1 MSEHNPFGTFGVI
14 DPAIATGGTGLD
26 FLKSMLERRAPSPPF
41 SETTD
46 IWMVSAERGRVVFE
60 AMPSARFYNPMGVIH
75 GGWIATLLDSCMGCA
90 VQSALKAA
98 QTYTTVEMK
107 TVFVRAAH
115 ADTGLLRCEG
125 TLLHS
130 GRRVASSE
138 GKVFDRESR
147 LIAYGSETCL
157 ITDLGK
163 KGTHTL
169 FRVA

>member
-1 MSEHNPFGTFGVI
+1 MTMSENNPFQTFGVV

-26 FLKSMLERRAPSPPF
+26 FLKRMLERRAPSPPF
-41 SETTD
+41 SATTD
-46 IWMVSAERGRVVFE
+46 IWMVSAETGRVVFE
-60 AMPSARFYNPMGVIH
+60 AMPSDRFHNPMGVIH
-75 GGWIATLLDSCMGCA
+75 GGWLAMLLDSCMGCA
-90 VQSALKAA
+90 VQSTLKAA

-107 TVFVRAAH
+107 TVFVRAAL

-138 GKVFDRESR
+138 GKVFDREGR

-157 ITDLGK
+157 ITDLGS
-163 KGTHTL
+163 
-169 FRVA
+169 RV